1 MLDSQGVVPGGGP
14 WSWGFRKEGGFSR
27 WRMERRVFQFEG
39 TGWTEAQ
46 RQDRVTMPV
55 WAVGA
60 FAHLRGTWV
69 RRCGFVFN
77 PKEKDRWVFQPGQL
91 WKASGRRPVGRGGWW
106 DFGKEHFD
114 GIFTRICLIP
124 STHLCSSRGPLN
136 SFLKVPG
143 SVFRHGRSSRG
154 SFARRNG
161 KWKRGVGRWYPPLT
175 KK

>member
-14 WSWGFRKEGGFSR
+14 WSRGVRKEGGFSR
-27 WRMERRVFQFEG
+27 WRVERRAFQFEG
-39 TGWTEAQ
+39 TGRTEAQ

-60 FAHLRGTWV
+60 FARLRGTWV

-77 PKEKDRWVFQPGQL
+77 LWVLQPGQL

-106 DFGKEHFD
+106 DFGKEHFG
-114 GIFTRICLIP
+114 GIFTRLCLIP
-124 STHLCSSRGPLN
+124 STHLCSSRGPLH

-161 KWKRGVGRWYPPLT
+161 KWKRGVGRWHPPLT